1 MPSLRFQGILN
12 DLNNNL
18 PLLHIQ
24 GVNNNRLKICK
35 FVGISHEFLRQK
47 GIPAHPCSMHIQG
60 IDNDLKNTIKA
71 GGSTTRAQNV
81 DCMDG
86 WMGDTPWTVTT
97 TRAPTVLKILYTLY
111 NILYIYNLKKQFKV
125 QIIGILEEIDSFY

>member
-97 TRAPTVLKILYTLY
+97 TKAPTLLIIID
-111 NILYIYNLKKQFKV
+111 NNLINK
-125 QIIGILEEIDSFY
+125 LEIQGFNEDLNDNLPSLHIPG

>member
-47 GIPAHPCSMHIQG
+47 GIPAYPCSMHIQG

-97 TRAPTVLKILYTLY
+97 TRAPTLLIIID
-111 NILYIYNLKKQFKV
+111 NNLINK
-125 QIIGILEEIDSFY
+125 LEIQGFNEDLNDNLPSLHIPG

>member
-97 TRAPTVLKILYTLY
+97 TRAPTLLIIID
-111 NILYIYNLKKQFKV
+111 NNLINK
-125 QIIGILEEIDSFY
+125 LEIQGFNEDLNDNLPSLHIPG

>member
-97 TRAPTVLKILYTLY
+97 TRAPTLLIIVD
-111 NILYIYNLKKQFKV
+111 NNLINK
-125 QIIGILEEIDSFY
+125 LEIQGFNEDLNDNLPSLHIPG